1 MRGIEFSVFGPIYGA
16 IRAWWE
22 VVEAELKEGSEEFVI
37 RKIFGLYLRGRYGS
51 EEGLPPGTLLRAGA
65 SLGDYQIQSPLL
77 VVDWTNPK
85 GWSSRGG
92 QLQISITNVR
102 PVTPDGY
109 RWARSIAPEDRDW
122 ARQLVYADLQLRVR
136 QLEKAAGNILDQL

>member
-1 MRGIEFSVFGPIYGA
+1 MRGNEFRITGPASGDIH
-16 IRAWWE
+16 AWWE
-22 VVEAELKEGSEEFVI
+22 MVEAELDEGNEEFI
-37 RKIFGLYLRGRYGS
+37 TRKIFGLSVRGRYGY
-51 EEGLPPGTLLRAGA
+51 EEELPPGTLLLAGA
-65 SLGDYQIQSPLL
+65 SLGNYQIQSPLL

-109 RWARSIAPEDRDW
+109 RWARSIAPDDW

-136 QLEKAAGNILDQL
+136 QLEEAVESILKQL